1 MNIFLFYFYLYH
13 KKTSSFCFQNVYKQ
27 SHIRYSV
34 SRDDLQWWCPYTPY
48 LAHIWHTY
56 GKGLI
61 CWTHQLNGPTKAL
74 SILWRYDPSLSSC
87 LSKCPYV
94 LSVQAHNAISLFL
107 SLFYYIVDFN
117 FFYVYVCF
125 VVSVAW
131 SVLVCVCVCVN
142 YVFLLLFFVVFLHL
156 LFMFWFLILF
166 PLDFSP
172 VEREKKKK
180 EGVGGKRKRKKDI
193 YKSFA

>member
-1 MNIFLFYFYLYH
+1 MGQQKLYLFYGGTIHLCPAVCQSVRMSYLSRL
-13 KKTSSFCFQNVYKQ
+13 TTQLVSFCHCF
-27 SHIRYSV
+27 I
-34 SRDDLQWWCPYTPY
+34 
-48 LAHIWHTY
+48 
-56 GKGLI
+56 
-61 CWTHQLNGPTKAL
+61 
-74 SILWRYDPSLSSC
+74 
-87 LSKCPYV
+87 
-94 LSVQAHNAISLFL
+94 ISLIL
-107 SLFYYIVDFN
+107 I
-117 FFYVYVCF
+117 FFTSMYALLCLLPEVF
-125 VVSVAW
+125 W
-131 SVLVCVCVCVN
+131 CVCVCVN